1 MSDPG
6 RAALEVMR
14 SAGVETTPRIAI
26 VLGSG
31 LGPLVDSVAVTDAF
45 AYGDLPGFP
54 KLGVSGHS
62 GRLLIGDLSEV
73 PVALLQ
79 GRVHYYE
86 SGRGDGMA
94 VPLYLLRS
102 LGCRCLVL
110 TNAAGSLRPE
120 MGPGSLM
127 VVCDHIFLGGVNP
140 LLGDS
145 GDDRFVDMSE
155 AYDPAMRALLRR
167 SAERIELALHEG
179 VYMWF
184 SGPSF
189 ETPAEIRAARALGAD
204 AVGMSTVPE
213 VILARRLGLPVAAVS
228 VVTNLAAGLAE
239 APLSHE
245 QTKIVAET
253 AVDKLRELLID
264 AAPEIARGE

>member
-1 MSDPG
+1 MSDSG
-6 RAALEVMR
+6 LAALEVMR
-14 SAGVETTPRIAI
+14 GAGVEPAPRLAI

-31 LGPLVDSVAVTDAF
+31 LGPLVESVAVGHAF
-45 AYGDLPGFP
+45 AYGELPGFP
-54 KLGVSGHS
+54 ELGVSGHT
-62 GRLLIGDLSEV
+62 GRLLIGHLAEV
-73 PVALLQ
+73 PVALLE
-79 GRVHYYE
+79 GRAHYYE

-94 VPLYLLRS
+94 VPLQVLRS
-102 LGCRCLVL
+102 LGCRCLLL

-127 VVCDHIFLGGVNP
+127 VLSDHIFVGGVNP
-140 LLGDS
+140 LIGDS

-155 AYDPAMRALLRR
+155 AYDPAVRAQLRR
-167 SAERIELALHEG
+167 SAERIGLSLHEG

-213 VILARRLGLPVAAVS
+213 VILARRLGLAVAAVS
-228 VVTNLAAGLAE
+228 VITNLAAGLAE

-245 QTKIVAET
+245 QTRIVAAT
-253 AVDKLRELLID
+253 AVDKLRELMLH